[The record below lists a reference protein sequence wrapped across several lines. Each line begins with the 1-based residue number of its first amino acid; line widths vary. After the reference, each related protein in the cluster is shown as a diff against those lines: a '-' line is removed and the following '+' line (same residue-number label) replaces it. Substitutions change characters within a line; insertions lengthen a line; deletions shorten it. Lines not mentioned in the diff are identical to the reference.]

1 MFRGPRRMS
10 EPRPLCR
17 FCGEVI
23 GVYEPLIVMREG
35 EAQETSRAAQDGQL
49 RGELYHRDCYAH
61 VEHPKANGR
70 IEQAGGASREDSH
83 Q

>member
-1 MFRGPRRMS
+1 MTKPM
-10 EPRPLCR
+10 PLCR

-23 GVYEPLIVMREG
+23 GVYEPLIVRCEG

-49 RGELYHRDCYAH
+49 HGELYHRGCYAH
-61 VEHPKANGR
+61 VERPAGNGR
-70 IEQAGGASREDSH
+70 VEQTEGASTEDSR